1 MAKATIYDVSG
12 AARVSL
18 ATVSRVLNNPE
29 KVNQQTRERVLAVIK
44 ELGYKPNAIARG
56 LASRKTTTV
65 GVMVSDITRAS
76 VSQMLGGIMDIA
88 KEYDYSIKIFSMV
101 EQSDIFEVARNVAAQ
116 QVDGVLLLNDELKED
131 EIKVVYDCLNDSMI
145 PVVLGNVVVHN
156 DEYPRVLIDYVKASY
171 DITKELI
178 NKGRKNIYLLSTVR
192 QYTTNEQKEL
202 GYTNAMKEA
211 NLEPKIF
218 RTSGDLEVN
227 KHHFKTFFETQP
239 IDAAISVRDSI
250 GVSFMN
256 IALDANKKIPE
267 DISVM
272 SFQNTKYSVLS
283 RPSLTCVDNP
293 VYAIGAVSMRLLTK
307 YMTNETVEQNKVIL
321 PHNVVYRGSTK

>member
-29 KVNQQTRERVLAVIK
+29 KVNAQTRERVLAVIK

-88 KEYDYSIKIFSMV
+88 KEYDYSIKIFSMP
-101 EQSDIFEVARNVAAQ
+101 EQVDAYELAREVAAQ
-116 QVDGVLLLNDELKED
+116 QVDGVLFLNDEIKED
-131 EIKVVYDCLNDSMI
+131 ELKVVYDCLSDSQI
-145 PVVLGNVVVHN
+145 PVVLGNVVAHS

-178 NKGRKNIYLLSTVR
+178 AKGRKNIYLLSTAR

-202 GYTNAMKEA
+202 GYTNAMEEA
-211 NLEPKIF
+211 KLEPKIF
-218 RTSGDLEVN
+218 RTSGDLVVN
-227 KHHFKTFFETQP
+227 KNHFKTFFESQP

-250 GVSFMN
+250 GVSFIN
-256 IALDANKKIPE
+256 IAREANKSIPD
-267 DISVM
+267 DIMVV
-272 SFQNTKYSVLS
+272 SFQNTKYAELS
-283 RPSLTCVDNP
+283 RPSLTCIDNP
-293 VYAIGAVSMRLLTK
+293 VYAIGAVAMRLLTK
-307 YMTNETVEQNKVIL
+307 YMTNENVEESKVLL
-321 PHNVVYRGSTK
+321 PHTVVYRNSMK